1 METTQPDTQPQIPQQ
16 PQPEPVTEP
25 TTNWK
30 RFILDILETLVLAVV
45 LYFGINA
52 VSARVRVDGFSMR
65 PTLQDGEY
73 ILVNK
78 LAYKFSEPQ
87 RGDII
92 VFIFPVNPEE
102 DLIKR
107 IIGIPGDTVTVQD
120 GVLSVNGTVVDEPYI
135 NAPPAYNGT
144 WQVPEGNLFVLGDNR
159 NDSRDSHQW
168 GLLPMQ
174 NVIGRSVLIYWP
186 PEEWQIIRHLNEDYI
201 PQSATQ
207 EAWSI
212 R

>member
-1 METTQPDTQPQIPQQ
+1 METTQSDTQ
-16 PQPEPVTEP
+16 PQPEPVIEQP
-25 TTNWK
+25 ANWK
-30 RFILDILETLVLAVV
+30 RFALDILETLVLAVV

-78 LAYKFSEPQ
+78 LAYKFSEPV
-87 RGDII
+87 RGDIV
-92 VFIFPVNPEE
+92 VFVFPVNPEE

-107 IIGIPGDTVTVQD
+107 IIGVPGDTITIQD
-120 GVLSVNGTVVDEPYI
+120 GMLRVNGVVVDEPYI

-144 WQVPEGNLFVLGDNR
+144 WQVPEGELFVLGDNR

-168 GLLPMQ
+168 GLLPIE
-174 NVIGRSVLIYWP
+174 NVIGRAVLIYWP
-186 PEEWQIIRHLNEDYI
+186 PEEWQVIRHINELYM
-201 PQSATQ
+201 PQATSL
-207 EAWSI
+207 ETWSM

>member
-1 METTQPDTQPQIPQQ
+1 METTQPDTQPQPE
-16 PQPEPVTEP
+16 PQPEPVAEQS
-25 TTNWK
+25 TNWK

-78 LAYKFSEPQ
+78 LAYKLGEPK

-92 VFIFPVNPEE
+92 VFIFPVNPAE

-107 IIGIPGDTVTVQD
+107 IIGIPGDTVTIKD
-120 GVLSVNGTVVDEPYI
+120 GVLTVNGAVVNEPYI

-168 GLLPMQ
+168 GLLPIQ

-186 PEEWQIIRHLNEDYI
+186 PEEWQIIRHLNEDNI
-201 PQSATQ
+201 PKSAAQ
-207 EAWSI
+207 AALSSP
-212 R
+212 